1 MYTFSQLLIRNI
13 GLALIFILSISSISL
28 YMFSA
33 LLKSK
38 TSDNEQ
44 IIKSFAQH
52 FIMGEE
58 ELNNAKNFSKTLQK
72 ISKYQ
77 SLTINNLAGEQ
88 LSNFENKN
96 IGFTFPFIT
105 PETKQVN
112 IKELSFNIRYQ
123 LNFQEESALVLYFII
138 TSTILSLLLIIIAIG
153 MSVKRHR
160 AVFRLIGQQ
169 IKNDL
174 AVINNTLAPIENTPA
189 HNDLLE
195 IPELKQG
202 IAEIK
207 QLMAQQLENVTHL
220 EKEAYIDH
228 LTKLDNR
235 SRFVQ
240 YFENQVREDSP
251 LKFGVLSITRCS
263 ELQTI
268 NQIHGYKEG
277 DNYIARVATLFKKQ
291 YQHTLTV
298 RLFRLNSSDFACIL
312 PNIKLGKAEEFAQEL
327 MPYLM
332 NIN

>member
-1 MYTFSQLLIRNI
+1 
-13 GLALIFILSISSISL
+13 
-28 YMFSA
+28 
-33 LLKSK
+33 
-38 TSDNEQ
+38 
-44 IIKSFAQH
+44 
-52 FIMGEE
+52 
-58 ELNNAKNFSKTLQK
+58 
-72 ISKYQ
+72 
-77 SLTINNLAGEQ
+77 
-88 LSNFENKN
+88 
-96 IGFTFPFIT
+96 
-105 PETKQVN
+105 
-112 IKELSFNIRYQ
+112 
-123 LNFQEESALVLYFII
+123 
-138 TSTILSLLLIIIAIG
+138 

-160 AVFRLIGQQ
+160 AVFSLIGQQ

-174 AVINNTLAPIENTPA
+174 AVINNTSTPIENTPA
-189 HNDLLE
+189 HNDLLD

-277 DNYIARVATLFKKQ
+277 DNYIARVATLLQ
-291 YQHTLTV
+291 QAISTYPDG

-312 PNIKLGKAEEFAQEL
+312 PNIKLGKAEDFANGL
-327 MPYLM
+327 MA
-332 NIN
+332 